1 MQNSVNHRIVERTLR
16 PGGSPSGHVR
26 LRAVP
31 FVARGRVEMGSESAL
46 TSRVSVVVRRP
57 EGFVDASLLRTSSPL
72 VGLPAFLFCGLRS
85 SEIHPLNL
93 SISISGGRETNRDSP
108 SNGERS
114 GNTPVPRSEI
124 SDRTDCAVGEL
135 WSGERSCPGVAFP
148 GPEVDLERRA
158 QEGESPVGPR
168 NRERRDE
175 SWRSSSRVVWEC
187 SSNRVVDSIQG

>member
-1 MQNSVNHRIVERTLR
+1 MSHEGESKRVASRLSPPECRWLFGAR
-16 PGGSPSGHVR
+16 RGSSTR
-26 LRAVP
+26 
-31 FVARGRVEMGSESAL
+31 RGCG
-46 TSRVSVVVRRP
+46 RRP
-57 EGFVDASLLRTSSPL
+57 PSSGCQL
-72 VGLPAFLFCGLRS
+72 FFFCGLRS

>member
-1 MQNSVNHRIVERTLR
+1 MNHRIVERTLR

-26 LRAVP
+26 LRAVS
-31 FVARGRVEMGSESAL
+31 FVGRGRVETGSESAV

-57 EGFVDASLLRTSSPL
+57 EGFVDASRLRTSSPL
-72 VGLPAFLFCGLRS
+72 RRVAGFFPCGLRS

>member
-1 MQNSVNHRIVERTLR
+1 MNHRIVERTLR
-16 PGGSPSGHVR
+16 SGGSPSGHVR
-26 LRAVP
+26 LRAVNFCRSRESTGSP
-31 FVARGRVEMGSESAL
+31 RGYCRSSAAGLARWKATCSGA
-46 TSRVSVVVRRP
+46 RRITNCS
-57 EGFVDASLLRTSSPL
+57 FH
-72 VGLPAFLFCGLRS
+72 CGLRS

-114 GNTPVPRSEI
+114 GNTSVPRSEI
-124 SDRTDCAVGEL
+124 SGRTHCTAGEL
-135 WSGERSCPGVAFP
+135 WSGEPGCPGVAFP

-158 QEGESPVGPR
+158 QEGESPVGPG

-175 SWRSSSRVVWEC
+175 SSRSSSRVVWEC